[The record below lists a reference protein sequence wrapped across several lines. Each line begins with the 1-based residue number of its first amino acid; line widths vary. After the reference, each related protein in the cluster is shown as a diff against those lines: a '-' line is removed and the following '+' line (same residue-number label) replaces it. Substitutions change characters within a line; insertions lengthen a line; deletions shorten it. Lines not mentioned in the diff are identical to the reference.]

1 MKPIRIFRHIACEGP
16 GYLGDFLDNQDI
28 PWELVCIDANRPVPS
43 NVDEV
48 SGLVFMGAAVSVND
62 RLSWIEAE
70 MDLIRQAYKAGVPMM
85 GICFGGQ
92 LISKALGGE
101 VTRGEGMEIGWYPLY
116 RLSSDNHKGWL
127 DGLPVEFDTFHW
139 HADTFSMPPGSQ
151 PLLMSECYKNQG
163 YVLGDHLG
171 MQFHLEMTEEM
182 VEAWIDKYGSDLKL
196 DSCCIQSVK
205 TIKDNLRGRMS
216 ELPKDK
222 EIWTYCFVGQRSYYA
237 ARALSQYGFN
247 VRNISGGFITYRL
260 HKATKR
266 EGKN

>member
-16 GYLGDFLDNQDI
+16 GYLGDFLDREAV
-28 PWELVCIDANRPVPS
+28 PWELVCIDANRPVPAG
-43 NVDEV
+43 VDDV

-62 RLSWIEAE
+62 PLPWLEAE
-70 MDLIRQAYKAGVPMM
+70 MDLIRKANQAGVPMM

-92 LISKALGGE
+92 LISKALGGA

-116 RLSSDNHKGWL
+116 RLSSGNHKGWL

-163 YVLGDHLG
+163 YVLDDHLG

-196 DSCCIQSVK
+196 DSCCIQSAHS
-205 TIKDNLRGRMS
+205 IKEDLCGRI
-216 ELPKDK
+216 E
-222 EIWTYCFVGQRSYYA
+222 
-237 ARALSQYGFN
+237 
-247 VRNISGGFITYRL
+247 RL
-260 HKATKR
+260 HEISDVIYGNWLKR
-266 EGKN
+266 VRKYEVVD